1 MFRILCFSILFLFH
15 PVHVTITSIDYVPE
29 NDLFR
34 VFVRMYF
41 DDFKSDYNLDAENG
55 QITDFSSSNTVSKDE
70 VESYIKRKFIFKVND
85 ELLYG
90 KLLDINIADN
100 EISMNFEYKGGKR
113 AGSVSIKN
121 LFMTNLYADMS
132 NMLIIRIN
140 DFEEGVKLTSE
151 KTEQT
156 FLIK

>member
-1 MFRILCFSILFLFH
+1 MFRILCFSILFFFH

-55 QITDFSSSNTVSKDE
+55 QITDFSSSNTVSKNV
-70 VESYIKRKFIFKVND
+70 VESYMKRKLIFKVND

-113 AGSVSIKN
+113 ARSVSIKN

-132 NMLIIRIN
+132 NMLILRIN